1 MLSNPGAG
9 LTSRWVFSILLPL
22 VPLFAS
28 VNGAAPSPS
37 STLPDRAALA
47 AQVRAEFL
55 HAWRA
60 YEHHAWGHDELKP
73 LSRTAHDW
81 HGQSLLMTPVDALDT
96 LILMGLSNDAEKARR
111 LIVEELSFDKDISVK
126 NFEVT
131 IRLLGGLLSGYQMTG
146 DGRLLRLAEDLGT
159 RLLPVFDSPTGMP
172 YRFVNLRTGEVHG
185 SRSNP
190 AEIGTLI
197 LEFGTLA
204 RLTKKPVY
212 YDKAKNALV
221 QLYNRRSQIGL
232 VGEEIDVETGEWISR
247 ASHVGGGID
256 SYYEYLLKCSRLFG
270 DRDCERMWRGS
281 VRALN
286 RHLADDAPTGLW
298 YGQVEMVTGKRSA
311 TEFGALHAFLP
322 GILALGG
329 DLGRAKRLEESC
341 LKMWALQGIE
351 PEVLDYR
358 TMQIVQSG
366 YPLRPEIMESAFY
379 LHRLTRDPRYLE
391 MGSRFLEGLIKYC
404 RTDTGYATL
413 KDVVTKEKGDLM
425 PSYFLAETLKY
436 LYLLFAPDDTLD
448 LDRVVFN
455 TEAHPLRRVDSSIR
469 SARSSR

>member
-298 YGQVEMVTGKRSA
+298 YGQVEMVTG
-311 TEFGALHAFLP
+311 
-322 GILALGG
+322 
-329 DLGRAKRLEESC
+329 
-341 LKMWALQGIE
+341 
-351 PEVLDYR
+351 
-358 TMQIVQSG
+358 
-366 YPLRPEIMESAFY
+366 
-379 LHRLTRDPRYLE
+379 
-391 MGSRFLEGLIKYC
+391 
-404 RTDTGYATL
+404 
-413 KDVVTKEKGDLM
+413 
-425 PSYFLAETLKY
+425 
-436 LYLLFAPDDTLD
+436 
-448 LDRVVFN
+448 
-455 TEAHPLRRVDSSIR
+455 
-469 SARSSR
+469 

>member
-1 MLSNPGAG
+1 GSSPAASSPCNVRRTLELHGFVRREWTPPSPERGKRAPSDGPHLSSLRHHPLRGSLPMLSNPGAG

-204 RLTKKPVY
+204 RLTKK
-212 YDKAKNALV
+212 
-221 QLYNRRSQIGL
+221 
-232 VGEEIDVETGEWISR
+232 
-247 ASHVGGGID
+247 
-256 SYYEYLLKCSRLFG
+256 
-270 DRDCERMWRGS
+270 
-281 VRALN
+281 
-286 RHLADDAPTGLW
+286 
-298 YGQVEMVTGKRSA
+298 
-311 TEFGALHAFLP
+311 
-322 GILALGG
+322 
-329 DLGRAKRLEESC
+329 
-341 LKMWALQGIE
+341 
-351 PEVLDYR
+351 
-358 TMQIVQSG
+358 
-366 YPLRPEIMESAFY
+366 
-379 LHRLTRDPRYLE
+379 
-391 MGSRFLEGLIKYC
+391 
-404 RTDTGYATL
+404 
-413 KDVVTKEKGDLM
+413 
-425 PSYFLAETLKY
+425 
-436 LYLLFAPDDTLD
+436 
-448 LDRVVFN
+448 
-455 TEAHPLRRVDSSIR
+455 
-469 SARSSR
+469 